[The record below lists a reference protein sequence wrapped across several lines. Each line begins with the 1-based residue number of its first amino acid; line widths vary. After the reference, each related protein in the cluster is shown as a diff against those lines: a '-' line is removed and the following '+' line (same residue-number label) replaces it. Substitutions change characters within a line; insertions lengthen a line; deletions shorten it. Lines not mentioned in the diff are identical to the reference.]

1 MGCVQSS
8 AQTHPE
14 GEAEVRSLQALGFSH
29 LSAASDAAAANKLMP
44 AKHNAAL
51 RQCAIH
57 GAALAGD
64 VAAAQWLQ
72 QKGADLRARNSYD
85 QSPLMLALQRGH
97 VPLAAFLYEATTSPG
112 NDNTANGEGDLA
124 SCCSGGSTAL
134 HLAAQQRRTAAVA
147 WTLSKLP
154 RSDES
159 DDHRRGA
166 IPSVD
171 LPDNHGDTPL
181 LLACASGD
189 VDACTHLWAHSKLN
203 PKNTSGANTDSQTMH
218 TSRSNYHGS
227 DMSANSSNRSLEGGS
242 AVDLV
247 VSCAGLSPLPLHV
260 NVDGS
265 TLVHY
270 ACLSGDPAVLH
281 WLFGSALQPTA
292 LAAATSSCSQSPQQK
307 TGSDLV
313 LLGAGASPA
322 SPAMM
327 FVSDSSGRTP
337 LQLAAAWGHVGCC
350 AALIAWGALTS
361 SKSNDRADLHVL
373 NRDIPMATPESLATC
388 ISSVEEAAMGV
399 PGEDEKEAN
408 DSTVHSQQGRPNTTG
423 DRPLVSSSSSR
434 RSSVAGAED
443 RQPLVPGPPMS
454 AAAAACL
461 DVRGMLHMWAA
472 SELTFADAFVRD
484 FLAGTLKPAKKAA
497 GAATT
502 ASSADISSEQDS
514 ETAGS
519 SQTTRSTATCY
530 VAKLR
535 KPDRKTRHVP
545 RVLIAEFAGVCY
557 GRRKRL
563 IREAL
568 ELLTQPAPPPA

>member
-1 MGCVQSS
+1 MGCIQSS

-14 GEAEVRSLQALGFSH
+14 GEAEVRALQALGFSH

-44 AKHNAAL
+44 SKHNAAL

-97 VPLAAFLYEATTSPG
+97 VPLAEFLYEATARLG
-112 NDNTANGEGDLA
+112 NDNIALDGGDLA
-124 SCCSGGSTAL
+124 SRCSGGSTAL
-134 HLAAQQRRTAAVA
+134 HLAAQQRRTSAIA

-154 RSDES
+154 RSS
-159 DDHRRGA
+159 KVDDLRGGA
-166 IPSVD
+166 VPSVD

-181 LLACASGD
+181 LLACAAGD
-189 VDACTHLWAHSKLN
+189 VDVCTSLWAHSKMN
-203 PKNTSGANTDSQTMH
+203 PRNASTSTRSDSHVVH
-218 TSRSNYHGS
+218 TSRTYDSGS
-227 DMSANSSNRSLEGGS
+227 DNSVECGS
-242 AVDLV
+242 AVDLA

-265 TLVHY
+265 TLAHY

-281 WLFGSALQPTA
+281 WLFGSALLSTA
-292 LAAATSSCSQSPQQK
+292 LAATTSSDSQSLGQK
-307 TGSDLV
+307 MGSDLV

-322 SPAMM
+322 SPSLM
-327 FVSDSSGRTP
+327 FVSDKSGRTP

-361 SKSNDRADLHVL
+361 SQSNDHADMHVL
-373 NRDIPMATPESLATC
+373 NRDIPVVAPESLALANVD
-388 ISSVEEAAMGV
+388 SMDEAVTVGPGDEVKESIDAMFRPQKDRLIT
-399 PGEDEKEAN
+399 PG
-408 DSTVHSQQGRPNTTG
+408 SR
-423 DRPLVSSSSSR
+423 RLSSSSSER
-434 RSSVAGAED
+434 RSSSDGAAAID
-443 RQPLVPGPPMS
+443 RQPLVPGPPIS

-472 SELTFADAFVRD
+472 SELTFADAFVRG
-484 FLAGTLKPAKKAA
+484 FLAGTLKPAKKNAAA
-497 GAATT
+497 GAAPTNRIET
-502 ASSADISSEQDS
+502 GSEQDND
-514 ETAGS
+514 ES
-519 SQTTRSTATCY
+519 SSRTSTCY

-568 ELLTQPAPPPA
+568 ELLTQPAPAPA